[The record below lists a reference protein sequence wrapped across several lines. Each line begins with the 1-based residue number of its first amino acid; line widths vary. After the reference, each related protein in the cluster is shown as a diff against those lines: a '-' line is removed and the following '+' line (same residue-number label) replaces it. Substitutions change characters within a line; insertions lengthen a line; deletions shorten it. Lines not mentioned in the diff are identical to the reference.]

1 MRSMLRLGA
10 TVTLNG
16 VVVYIAYNLDK
27 VLLGRFWG
35 ADALGIYGRA
45 YTLIEIP
52 TASLNYAI
60 GGVTFS
66 ALSRLQDDHVRLRSY
81 FLKGYSVVVSMT
93 LPTTVFCAL
102 FADELILIAL
112 GAKWQE
118 AAVIF
123 RFLAPTILVFGMINP
138 LYWFLL
144 SVGLQRRS
152 LNIAFFIAPW
162 VTAAYLIGLPYG
174 AEGVALAFSVAMTL
188 FLAPC
193 LVWCVHGT
201 VISAGALFKA
211 VSQPFLSAC
220 AAGIVAYVF
229 HASTAHSLNPAVMLL
244 LGGGIM
250 LAVYLWVLLFVLGQR
265 DFYLDLVNGLLA
277 SGHRSR

>member
-1 MRSMLRLGA
+1 
-10 TVTLNG
+10 
-16 VVVYIAYNLDK
+16 
-27 VLLGRFWG
+27 VLIGRFWG

-45 YTLIEIP
+45 YTLIEFP
-52 TASLNYAI
+52 THYLNGAI

-66 ALSRLQDDHVRLRSY
+66 ALSRLQEDHVRLKSY

-93 LPTTVFCAL
+93 LPITVFCVV
-102 FADELILIAL
+102 FAGELILIAL
-112 GAKWQE
+112 GPKWKE
-118 AAVIF
+118 AVVIF
-123 RFLAPTILVFGMINP
+123 RLLAPTILVFGMINP
-138 LYWFLL
+138 LYWFLV

-162 VTAAYLIGLPYG
+162 VTAAYLTGLPYG

-188 FLAPC
+188 FLVPC

-201 VISAGALFKA
+201 LISVGELFKTA
-211 VSQPFLSAC
+211 SRPFSSAF

-229 HASTAHSLNPAVMLL
+229 HASTAHALNPAVMLL

-265 DFYLDLVNGLLA
+265 DFYLDLVKGLIG
-277 SGHRSR
+277 SGRMPFCLGRDSATRTACNK